1 MIMIFFL
8 ISGIICL
15 SNDKKYERKKDKGL
29 RLEDPIEKKNS
40 LNKDDFQGN
49 SGNDITNSRA
59 RKGKE
64 FIPLKNKTSKS
75 LYPSVNILFLIA

>member
-29 RLEDPIEKKNS
+29 RLEDPIEKKILSIRTIFRVIVGMTS
-40 LNKDDFQGN
+40 LIQEQE
-49 SGNDITNSRA
+49 RV
-59 RKGKE
+59 
-64 FIPLKNKTSKS
+64 KS
-75 LYPSVNILFLIA
+75 LFH